1 MGIKPKPETA
11 YGYIKVKSENNLI
24 YEVESFTEKPDLK
37 TATEFLKDGQYLWNA
52 GIFIFYAKDLI
63 ELAAKVKPEMLNFV
77 SQAYLGSYNDIG
89 FIRPSSKIW
98 QEIEPESFDY
108 AFMEKTRSI
117 RCIKLMADWSD
128 LGDWQSYTRDMFR
141 DEKNNVLQGNSYQLD
156 CKDSIFWS
164 EKDSTILT
172 GIGLDNIIA
181 ISTGDAV
188 LVAKKDRSQEIKRVV
203 EMLQMEGK
211 NQALNSERDYRPWGG
226 LKF

>member
-1 MGIKPKPETA
+1 MIVTPSDHSIEDVENFNSTISRALTILEHNEFICLGIKPKNPETA

-164 EKDSTILT
+164 EK
-172 GIGLDNIIA
+172 G
-181 ISTGDAV
+181 
-188 LVAKKDRSQEIKRVV
+188 
-203 EMLQMEGK
+203 
-211 NQALNSERDYRPWGG
+211 
-226 LKF
+226 